1 MSSKI
6 INWCTVNVEEDFSMS
21 KKQCR
26 DLVKNYLQVRKF
38 NEINLGGMDNDE
50 YWKNIF
56 PILGEIYQEL
66 GKFYIKTSK
75 CRFDNNSKTFTKHEV
90 RLYSIVFDKLVYLLS
105 DYKNLN
111 DRHIDDIE
119 NIVGIE
125 ELDLALKLAVLG
137 CYPDTRDTL
146 TNKKLIYQ
154 QLTEL
159 IYFCI
164 YKLTFPTF
172 GNKKDGI
179 DKYDETKLLNVIFNG
194 LISKWNQ
201 ALK

>member
-1 MSSKI
+1 MASKV
-6 INWCTVNVEEDFSMS
+6 INWCNEDKIFSMS

-26 DLVKNYLQVRKF
+26 DLVKHYLELRKF
-38 NEINLGGMDNDE
+38 NKINLGGMDNEE

-56 PILGEIYQEL
+56 PILGEIYQAL
-66 GKFYIKTSK
+66 SIFYIKTSK
-75 CRFDNNSKTFTKHEV
+75 CRFDKKSKTFTKHEV
-90 RLYSIVFDKLVYLLS
+90 RFYSIVFDNLVYLLS
-105 DYKNLN
+105 DYKNLY
-111 DRHIDDIE
+111 DKHIDDIE
-119 NIVGIE
+119 NTVGIE
-125 ELDLALKLAVLG
+125 ELDLVVKLATLG
-137 CYPDTRDTL
+137 CYPNTRDTL
-146 TNKKLIYQ
+146 TDKKGIYQ

-164 YKLTFPTF
+164 YQLTFPTF

-179 DKYDETKLLNVIFNG
+179 DEYDEKKLIDGIFNG